1 MMKRRDPLPI
11 VAAALLTVGVAGCGA
26 NRTEAGTGPPE
37 EYTGLRVE
45 NDNISSMRIWVV
57 RVPLGGK
64 YSLGTARG
72 TAVTMFKIP
81 RTLLTGVN
89 EVTFE
94 ISPQGGGR
102 SVFTRTITISP
113 GDEILLRIPSS

>member
-1 MMKRRDPLPI
+1 MNRRDHLL
-11 VAAALLTVGVAGCGA
+11 VLAAALLMFGVSGCGA

-37 EYTGLRVE
+37 EYTSLRVE
-45 NDNISSMRIWVV
+45 NDNITSMRIWVV
-57 RVPLGGK
+57 RVPVGGK

-72 TAVTMFKIP
+72 SDVTMFKIP

-102 SVFTRTITISP
+102 STFTRTVTISP
-113 GDEILLRIPSS
+113 GDEILLRIPST